1 MNRGGTSHFSRPAMG
16 QSRLSPVYFVP
27 GLFPGLFPR
36 FISGLFRDKASRI
49 VGTFR
54 DRGSGAVSIDGSGV
68 PRSITSFPFS
78 WRTARNSS

>member
-54 DRGSGAVSIDGSGV
+54 DLIAPSEDRVLFRLTAAGSLA
-68 PRSITSFPFS
+68 
-78 WRTARNSS
+78 A

>member
-27 GLFPGLFPR
+27 GLFPR

-54 DRGSGAVSIDGSGV
+54 DLIAPSEDRVLFRLTAAGSLA
-68 PRSITSFPFS
+68 
-78 WRTARNSS
+78 A